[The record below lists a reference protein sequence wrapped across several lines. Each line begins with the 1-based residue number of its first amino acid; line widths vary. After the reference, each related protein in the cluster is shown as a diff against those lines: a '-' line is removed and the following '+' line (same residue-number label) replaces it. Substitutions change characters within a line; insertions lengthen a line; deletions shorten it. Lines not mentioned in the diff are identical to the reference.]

1 MNAHCF
7 KAIIFIL
14 EINQSLQITGLIT
27 KQIQKNQQQHNPKT
41 LPLALGTDHLSLST
55 HLHSNHHP
63 YVKGFPKIHETF
75 VVRPIS

>member
-1 MNAHCF
+1 MGDKSKFADYRTNN
-7 KAIIFIL
+7 KT
-14 EINQSLQITGLIT
+14 NPKKSTTT
-27 KQIQKNQQQHNPKT
+27 KNPKT